1 MRAVDAAA
9 VFDHG
14 QAGNFG
20 RDESRNPHFVGVDF
34 PVKLFDGA
42 VGVQIGLPRPFDEH
56 FRIDKRRAGIKKHS
70 SNIHGYP
77 FLLFSKLSA

>member
-20 RDESRNPHFVGVDF
+20 RYESRNPHFVGVDF
-34 PVKLFDGA
+34 PAQLFDGA

-56 FRIDKRRAGIKKHS
+56 FRIDKRRAGVKKHS
-70 SNIHGYP
+70 ANIHGYP
-77 FLLFSKLSA
+77 FLLLSKLSA